1 MYVRPHTKQYASDA
15 IVSSNRIEQTVV
27 VHSDPKTPTLSTRS
41 QIQNN
46 ITYCIHFCEILGKA
60 ELLYTIE
67 VDYWLHGVR
76 DSFIQRTDENAL
88 YVEWGSSYRSLSFV
102 QSHQTIQLKYMH
114 HILCKLYFSKVA
126 FQKNAYPV
134 SLQCK
139 LGVLI

>member
-1 MYVRPHTKQYASDA
+1 MYVRPQTKQYASDA

-67 VDYWLHGVR
+67 VDYWL
-76 DSFIQRTDENAL
+76 Q
-88 YVEWGSSYRSLSFV
+88 GSGIHSYRGLMKMLCMLNGAVVTEVYHLSKV
-102 QSHQTIQLKYMH
+102 I
-114 HILCKLYFSKVA
+114 KLYS
-126 FQKNAYPV
+126 
-134 SLQCK
+134 
-139 LGVLI
+139 